1 MKNNK
6 KTAKIS
12 AFALTLALMLS
23 NCSIK
28 KSNDKLSFS
37 ELLDIPEVANVTV
50 IDEVEDDFL
59 VYGSKMD
66 LEDVADYL
74 DKGITIL
81 DVTKRFKTSD
91 EELIKVDDSTKA
103 DIIRLVSL
111 DEVLAL
117 IEDADVLPISNDK
130 KRKKEE
136 AIKQLG
142 IIYSCYKEWFVNEG
156 LDNITILLEDVL
168 RGSISAET
176 GVAMNRI
183 SHLKR
188 DEKTMKYYFVVAG
201 KKYELYTDPEL
212 FNPASFIFENKEID
226 DISFNKVISNCKMG
240 LQFGKVALAAGANV
254 RNDSLQAQYTK
265 KYISNNFGLK

>member
-12 AFALTLALMLS
+12 AFALTLTLMLS

-28 KSNDKLSFS
+28 KSNDKLFFS
-37 ELLDIPEVANVTV
+37 ELLDMPEVANVTV
-50 IDEVEDDFL
+50 LDEVEDDFL
-59 VYGSKMD
+59 VYDSKMD
-66 LEDVADYL
+66 LEDVADNL

-81 DVTKRFKTSD
+81 EVTKRFKPSNKK
-91 EELIKVDDSTKA
+91 LIKVADSTKA
-103 DIIRLVSL
+103 DIIRSVSL
-111 DEVLAL
+111 DEVSSL
-117 IEDADVLPISNDK
+117 IEDADVLPISSDK
-130 KRKKEE
+130 KKKKEV

-142 IIYSCYKEWFVNEG
+142 VIYSCYEEWFMNEG

-188 DEKTMKYYFVVAG
+188 DEKTMRYYFVVAG
-201 KKYELYTDPEL
+201 EKYELYADPEL
-212 FNPASFIFENKEID
+212 FNAANFIFENKEID

-265 KYISNNFGLK
+265 KYIQSHFGLK